1 MIHFFLVSLSFSFTR
16 LFVERQHYE
25 KHVQEWQ
32 RGPMGLAAA
41 QQAYIRARGVDDP
54 AVPPLPDGWKEE
66 LDEVTG
72 ISFFI
77 DTVSGKRTWVRPGF
91 IPPPP
96 GQAPPPRYVPPP
108 PPPMLPPGNTMVPP
122 PGSVMLPPPG
132 NAMVP
137 PPSHLPPPPQPPGF
151 PSYP

>member
-1 MIHFFLVSLSFSFTR
+1 MMRLVDSFVLFLLTHYLLYSLLLLLLLLR
-16 LFVERQHYE
+16 LLSQHYE
-25 KHVQEWQ
+25 KHIQEWQ

-41 QQAYIRARGVDDP
+41 QQAYIRARGQDDP

-77 DTVSGKRTWVRPGF
+77 DTTTGKRTWVRPGF

-96 GQAPPPRYVPPP
+96 GQAPPPRYASVPPP
-108 PPPMLPPGNTMVPP
+108 PPRMPMMPPGGP
-122 PGSVMLPPPG
+122 
-132 NAMVP
+132 VP
-137 PPSHLPPPPQPPGF
+137 PPSHLPPPPQPPGYK
-151 PSYP
+151 PY